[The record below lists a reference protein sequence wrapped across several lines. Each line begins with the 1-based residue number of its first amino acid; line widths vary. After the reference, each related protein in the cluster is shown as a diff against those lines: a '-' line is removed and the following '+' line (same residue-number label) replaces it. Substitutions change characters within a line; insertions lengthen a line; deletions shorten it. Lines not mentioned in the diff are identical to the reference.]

1 MLWIALVS
9 NLQRNSP
16 EFWNLFWR
24 IPLNK
29 LYQLTDLAL
38 PHKML
43 TAFKHWY
50 ADGHHLIQ
58 FWKLKNYPKYF
69 DRLDLGMQ
77 CITSSI
83 AMLSG
88 NIVVWKYFENV
99 MKIFW
104 LFWCGRNIWECHWPV
119 PNFKPCYARNLD
131 GDQLC
136 DHVVHTNIWWW
147 LHYTIVWSYRARTFE
162 DDHNICTIVM
172 VNPPCMIPVAMM
184 WHVPTSWACDC
195 SSSTSPSCY
204 LWLVKW
210 KIQFFSGSAFRGST
224 PSIHLKSNRVRLV
237 SI

>member
-1 MLWIALVS
+1 MLNLQALVCWWS
-9 NLQRNSP
+9 SSYTTL
-16 EFWNLFWR
+16 
-24 IPLNK
+24 K
-29 LYQLTDLAL
+29 D
-38 PHKML
+38 
-43 TAFKHWY
+43 
-50 ADGHHLIQ
+50 
-58 FWKLKNYPKYF
+58 KNYPKYF

-88 NIVVWKYFENV
+88 NIVVWKYFENL

-147 LHYTIVWSYRARTFE
+147 LHYTIVWSYRARTFD

-172 VNPPCMIPVAMM
+172 INPPRYQ
-184 WHVPTSWACDC
+184 WQWCDMVQH
-195 SSSTSPSCY
+195 
-204 LWLVKW
+204 LGLVTVHQHHHRVIKW
-210 KIQFFSGSAFRGST
+210 KIQFCLGNTSFKKECFLSGIAQITSPPPPLPPIRATCTTFFGRQKRRFSAYYRT
-224 PSIHLKSNRVRLV
+224 K
-237 SI
+237 